1 MAPLCTSSDAEFL
14 RHAQILEHV
23 LAFCHAGREAEWVD
37 YDERAS
43 DTKLKET
50 MVSNEFLVIQ
60 QLVKQPSPLY

>member
-1 MAPLCTSSDAEFL
+1 MAPLCTSSDVEFL

-23 LAFCHAGREAEWVD
+23 LAFCHTGREAEWVD
-37 YDERAS
+37 YNERAS

-50 MVSNEFLVIQ
+50 MVSNEFLVIE